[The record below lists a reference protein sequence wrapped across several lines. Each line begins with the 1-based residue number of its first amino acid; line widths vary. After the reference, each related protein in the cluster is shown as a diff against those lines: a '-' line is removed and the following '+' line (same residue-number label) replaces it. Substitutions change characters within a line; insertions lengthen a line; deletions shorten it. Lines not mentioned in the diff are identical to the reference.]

1 MNDQTQVPKPFA
13 APSPS
18 RIERPRHVSPA
29 PAAAPAQ
36 DVDFTAW
43 TERAARFGH
52 HFERVSVSQ
61 KGAGAEPLPAAGGMP
76 IQRVEIP
83 PEERAKPKQFMR
95 ARAHL
100 AAVLTGASSGEL
112 QTEVEK
118 SREQVN
124 RWESTADSPVS
135 KSQAQGVYEQTLL
148 EDYNTAKRFQSDA
161 EHYKPRTGQDKTAV
175 EQVRA
180 LHGGEYTGP
189 TTESPL
195 QHFGAAYLGA
205 RHTKGHN
212 ESDFVS
218 LATDPSKL
226 LTSKDDGGKG
236 AQTIAKKASHLHTYT
251 FPKVFGWDTHRLAG
265 TLEQEPGT
273 LDEEIDGPGQTFREW
288 LSSTP
293 REEGEVLFHGG
304 NLNKY
309 RTRQEV
315 NPFLPKKKKGGKGKR

>member
-1 MNDQTQVPKPFA
+1 MNDHTHVPKPFA
-13 APSPS
+13 PPSPS
-18 RIERPRHVSPA
+18 KIERPRDISPA
-29 PAAAPAQ
+29 PTDAPPH
-36 DVDFTAW
+36 DVDFRAW

-61 KGAGAEPLPAAGGMP
+61 REARTEPPGATGGMP

-83 PEERAKPKQFMR
+83 PEERAKPEQFMR

-100 AAVLTGASSGEL
+100 AAVLTGASTGEL
-112 QTEVEK
+112 QTEVGK
-118 SREQVN
+118 AREQVN

-135 KSQAQGVYEQTLL
+135 KSQATEIYDETLQ
-148 EDYNTAKRFQSDA
+148 EDYTTAQRFQSNA

-189 TTESPL
+189 TAESPL

-273 LDEEIDGPGQTFREW
+273 LDEEIDGPGQTFGEW
-288 LSSTP
+288 LGSTP

-315 NPFLPKKKKGGKGKR
+315 NPFLPKKKGGKGKR

>member
-1 MNDQTQVPKPFA
+1 MNDRTQIPKPFA
-13 APSPS
+13 SPVPSKV
-18 RIERPRHVSPA
+18 ERPRQVSPA
-29 PAAAPAQ
+29 PAAAPAHE
-36 DVDFTAW
+36 VDFTAW

-52 HFERVSVSQ
+52 HLERVPVSQ
-61 KGAGAEPLPAAGGMP
+61 REGKAEPSPATGGMP
-76 IQRVEIP
+76 IQRIKIP
-83 PEERAKPKQFMR
+83 PEERAKQEPFMR

-100 AAVLTGASSGEL
+100 AAVLTGADVGEL
-112 QTEVEK
+112 QKEVEK

-124 RWESTADSPVS
+124 RWESTADNPIT
-135 KSQAQGVYEQTLL
+135 KSRAKGVYDETLQ
-148 EDYNTAKRFQSDA
+148 EDYTTAKRFQSDP

-180 LHGGEYTGP
+180 LHGGEYSAS
-189 TTESPL
+189 TTENRL
-195 QHFGAAYLGA
+195 EHYGAAYLGA

-218 LATDPSKL
+218 LAGDPSKL

-251 FPKVFGWDTHRLAG
+251 FPKVFGWDTHRLEE
-265 TLEQEPGT
+265 TLEREPDT
-273 LDEEIDGPGQTFREW
+273 LDTEIDGPGQTFGEW
-288 LSSTP
+288 LGSTP
-293 REEGEVLFHGG
+293 REEGEVLFLGG

-315 NPFLPKKKKGGKGKR
+315 NPYLPKKKKGGKSKH